1 VPFEADMEFGS
12 DNFVKNPKSLRKRN
26 GNDEFRP
33 GAGTLSMERCFVE
46 VLTRAGGPWSEG
58 MESRAIPQAAITHVA
73 SKSKSSSSQH
83 QQPARTLLYPG
94 HEYTTD
100 LLMRQ
105 FDQKNLP
112 PDIGWNRT
120 SPATFFEAASH
131 YLVSAHR
138 RALPPDQ
145 KLLTIP
151 TPLDK
156 ERCVNPNYRM
166 LRRRGERMGEALR
179 LWYEYGARGTI
190 ETSKGADDV
199 AAAAELERKRR
210 RKSSGSVF
218 ATVYSTDL
226 DSVVAALRSGKLA
239 PSAAADELESLT
251 GKLESR
257 LVGRRPIPSTLPSHK
272 NVYLGAVGL
281 AMLGSGP
288 SAVTVSDARIMGLA
302 EPAERTDRI
311 SISRSRLIAALD
323 GLGLLDQED
332 ASPGLADII
341 RLLWKEARQDEDND
355 GRTKKLPECDTDGG
369 TTENGDIESSSK
381 TSDDDDDAIEL
392 GLLKL
397 ALFGV
402 KLDTGPAKFCMPC
415 GVGKN
420 KKPRYDKGSWV
431 ERTKLRRTAG
441 ELVRHDPNT
450 CLACRDVLATCPYS
464 RREVCTPV

>member
-1 VPFEADMEFGS
+1 MFLLFS
-12 DNFVKNPKSLRKRN
+12 FVLRVL
-26 GNDEFRP
+26 FFL
-33 GAGTLSMERCFVE
+33 LSAWRRI
-46 VLTRAGGPWSEG
+46 L
-58 MESRAIPQAAITHVA
+58 A
-73 SKSKSSSSQH
+73 SGICGVWGCSGRSISSSSPH
-83 QQPARTLLYPG
+83 KL
-94 HEYTTD
+94 
-100 LLMRQ
+100 
-105 FDQKNLP
+105 LP
-112 PDIGWNRT
+112 PV
-120 SPATFFEAASH
+120 ASF
-131 YLVSAHR
+131 LF
-138 RALPPDQ
+138 Q
-145 KLLTIP
+145 
-151 TPLDK
+151 
-156 ERCVNPNYRM
+156 
-166 LRRRGERMGEALR
+166 
-179 LWYEYGARGTI
+179 
-190 ETSKGADDV
+190 
-199 AAAAELERKRR
+199 
-210 RKSSGSVF
+210 
-218 ATVYSTDL
+218 
-226 DSVVAALRSGKLA
+226 
-239 PSAAADELESLT
+239 
-251 GKLESR
+251 
-257 LVGRRPIPSTLPSHK
+257 
-272 NVYLGAVGL
+272 
-281 AMLGSGP
+281 
-288 SAVTVSDARIMGLA
+288 
-302 EPAERTDRI
+302 
-311 SISRSRLIAALD
+311 LIAALD